1 MPFKTSCCDCVFEI
15 RKLLICKEPM
25 WREIRAKCELEN
37 HMYDYFKVIFNGW
50 YIIKMTDK
58 IQDRQRLANV
68 ITQWNQDHYDLFE
81 LSQPNEVKQEVFV
94 IIRTFFYHKLLYIS
108 LVDIWFSNSVV
119 YLLCYTGKLRC
130 QQIFQDGR
138 LVDCQSAQSI

>member
-1 MPFKTSCCDCVFEI
+1 
-15 RKLLICKEPM
+15 M

-94 IIRTFFYHKLLYIS
+94 IIRTFFLSYI
-108 LVDIWFSNSVV
+108 VIYIPGWYMVFE
-119 YLLCYTGKLRC
+119 
-130 QQIFQDGR
+130 
-138 LVDCQSAQSI
+138 

>member
-1 MPFKTSCCDCVFEI
+1 
-15 RKLLICKEPM
+15 M

-94 IIRTFFYHKLLYIS
+94 IIRTFFYHIL
-108 LVDIWFSNSVV
+108 
-119 YLLCYTGKLRC
+119 
-130 QQIFQDGR
+130 
-138 LVDCQSAQSI
+138 

>member
-1 MPFKTSCCDCVFEI
+1 
-15 RKLLICKEPM
+15 
-25 WREIRAKCELEN
+25 
-37 HMYDYFKVIFNGW
+37 
-50 YIIKMTDK
+50 MTDK

-138 LVDCQSAQSI
+138 LVDCQSAHSI